1 MTDDNEL
8 ERRRRAAREE
18 LKHMFRDKPEG
29 PHFPVES
36 VPGDIDE
43 DELDEKIEELEAE
56 LTADDE

>member
-1 MTDDNEL
+1 
-8 ERRRRAAREE
+8 
-18 LKHMFRDKPEG
+18 MFRDKPEG